1 MTALRHTAMLEV
13 NEFLV
18 LDYVHERIVTTR
30 PEIAA
35 ALGLSPSSVSR
46 IVRRLV
52 AQKLVNEEP
61 NDGAGER
68 HGGRPRSAITFNS
81 RAGCVLGIDLGGTKC
96 HGVLADLSGSILE
109 EEVRPTNQEGAPY
122 PTLLAVI
129 RELTARADRLDLPV
143 IAIAVGVPAI
153 VDPERGLA
161 LGGPNVHWDGFP
173 IFNELASATTV
184 PFVVENDVNLAALAH
199 AWRGN
204 GRGRSDFVTIAL
216 GTGIGAAI
224 VADGRLIKGQGSAAG
239 EVGYLV
245 LDAAQLRDER
255 PMSLGAFERL
265 AAGPSIVQRYAA
277 ALANSKGPGSRTD
290 AVSTEAVFAM
300 AAAGD
305 PVAASVIDYVVD
317 RVAMAVIAL
326 GAVANPGLVILEG
339 SVGRALQPHLPTIMD
354 LVGGQLPVS
363 PEIVTGDLGANAT
376 AIGAVAAAVEL
387 ARNQH
392 APASFF
398 GTFSVRAG
406 RTKSGV
412 TVHVA

>member
-1 MTALRHTAMLEV
+1 MGGLRPTAILEV
-13 NEFLV
+13 NEYLV
-18 LDYVHERIVTTR
+18 LDFVHERVVTTR

-46 IVRRLV
+46 IVRRLLT
-52 AQKLVNEEP
+52 QKLVREEP
-61 NDGAGER
+61 NGGTGER
-68 HGGRPRSAITFNS
+68 HGGRPRTAITFNS

-96 HGVLADLSGSILE
+96 HGVLADLTGTIIE
-109 EEVRPTNQEGAPY
+109 EEVRPTNQQGAPY

-129 RELTARADRLDLPV
+129 GALTSRAGRLDIPV
-143 IAIAVGVPAI
+143 EAIAVGVPAI

-173 IFNELASATTV
+173 IFSELAAATSV

-224 VADGRLIKGQGSAAG
+224 VADGRLIKGRASAAG
-239 EVGYLV
+239 EVGYMV
-245 LDAAQLRDER
+245 LEPSQLRDER
-255 PMSLGAFERL
+255 PLSLGAFERL
-265 AAGPSIVQRYAA
+265 AAGPSIVRRYGEARA
-277 ALANSKGPGSRTD
+277 ESGLDASRE
-290 AVSTEAVFAM
+290 VSTEEVFAL

-305 PVAASVIDYVVD
+305 PVAASVIRDVVD
-317 RVAMAVIAL
+317 RVAMAIIAV
-326 GAVANPGLVILEG
+326 GAVANPGLTILEG
-339 SVGRALQPHLPTIMD
+339 SVGRALAPYLPEIIR
-354 LVGGQLPVS
+354 LVAGQLPVA
-363 PEIVTGDLGANAT
+363 PEVVTGELGPNAT

-398 GTFSVRAG
+398 GTFSVRTDRPSAG
-406 RTKSGV
+406 L
-412 TVHVA
+412 TVRVA